1 MDWQAGIV
9 FCSLAFFIY
18 ITSVMDFKKNIKF
31 KIGSE
36 NWEMP
41 LGILLLILLIALI
54 LMVAGALMGYF
65 FGERQFQSS
74 GWVDLSKMVPIAAL

>member
-1 MDWQAGIV
+1 MD
-9 FCSLAFFIY
+9 L
-18 ITSVMDFKKNIKF
+18 KKNIRF

-54 LMVAGALMGYF
+54 LMVLGAFMGFY
-65 FGERQFQSS
+65 FGERQFQST
-74 GWVDLSKMVPIAAL
+74 GWIDLTEWASIAVIS